1 MSHILISL
9 RNLNYSYF
17 GNSCKLFCQDL
28 SRSTLLKGLRI
39 TMSAAFVPVDE
50 PCVWSHQSLALPS
63 SPHLSLLLSP
73 APCPGYTPLYRQS
86 RLMHHSLFHLVSPSL
101 PAELHCFVMLP
112 QEAASLVLAQ
122 WHYIVIAFSKCLCFQ
137 RLVIAHTCH

>member
-1 MSHILISL
+1 MTTFTTTVSHILISL

-17 GNSCKLFCQDL
+17 RNSCKLFCQDL

-39 TMSAAFVPVDE
+39 TMSAAFVAV
-50 PCVWSHQSLALPS
+50 ALPS
-63 SPHLSLLLSP
+63 SPHLSVLLSP

-122 WHYIVIAFSKCLCFQ
+122 
-137 RLVIAHTCH
+137 